1 MYRRLAA
8 AIVRRGSRAS
18 LASAWERRSELVVS
32 RRFQQLMTAVSRVR
46 DDEAGQALV
55 EYSLLLVLIAVAAV
69 GVVATFG
76 VDVSKLYQSI
86 VDVYP

>member
-1 MYRRLAA
+1 MADR
-8 AIVRRGSRAS
+8 VFRGLIKALTR
-18 LASAWERRSELVVS
+18 
-32 RRFQQLMTAVSRVR
+32 MR

-55 EYSLLLVLIAVAAV
+55 EYSLLIVLIAVVAIGA
-69 GVVATFG
+69 VATFG

>member
-8 AIVRRGSRAS
+8 AILRRRSRAS
-18 LASAWERRSELVVS
+18 LAPAWERRSELVVS
-32 RRFQQLMTAVSRVR
+32 RMLQQSVTAVSRVR

-55 EYSLLLVLIAVAAV
+55 EYSLLLLLIAVAAV
-69 GVVATFG
+69 SAVATFG
-76 VDVSKLYQSI
+76 VDVSKLYQSV

>member
-1 MYRRLAA
+1 VIDHML
-8 AIVRRGSRAS
+8 
-18 LASAWERRSELVVS
+18 
-32 RRFQQLMTAVSRVR
+32 QLLTTAVSRVR

>member
-1 MYRRLAA
+1 MVANRMF
-8 AIVRRGSRAS
+8 RGLIGALTR
-18 LASAWERRSELVVS
+18 
-32 RRFQQLMTAVSRVR
+32 MR

-55 EYSLLLVLIAVAAV
+55 EYSLLLVLIAVVAIGA
-69 GVVATFG
+69 VATFG